1 MNVKATKYRIF
12 LFFNTVEKSLL
23 KQQAMLMSS
32 LQEAELRILIIFSCV
47 IVALLEK
54 WIDLSEFKGLF
65 SFLS

>member
-1 MNVKATKYRIF
+1 
-12 LFFNTVEKSLL
+12 
-23 KQQAMLMSS
+23 MLMSS